1 MSFLLIRIGL
11 WLVVLVLLSLAA
23 LRDVRVRLLP
33 NRLVLTVAAIGLL
46 VGAIERPATLWMSL
60 LLAFVLLVILGTLG
74 HYNMLGAGD
83 AKMIAAISLL
93 APIDRV
99 PILLFAIVMA
109 GGILSAV
116 YLILYRTLKRRPDD
130 KPASTAFARWLR
142 RERVRVA
149 TGQSV
154 PYGVAIAAG
163 AALYFI
169 NELHICLSATFC
181 SL

>member
-11 WLVVLVLLSLAA
+11 WLVVLILLSLAA
-23 LRDVRVRLLP
+23 LRDIRVRLIP
-33 NRLVLTVAAIGLL
+33 NRLVLTVAAIGLMA
-46 VGAIERPATLWMSL
+46 GAIERPATLWMSF
-60 LLAFVLLVILGTLG
+60 LLAFVLLVILGALG
-74 HYNMLGAGD
+74 HYNVLGAGD
-83 AKMIAAISLL
+83 AKMIAAITLL

-116 YLILYRTLKRRPDD
+116 YLVMYRTLKRRPSD
-130 KPASTAFARWLR
+130 KSESTAFTRWLR
-142 RERVRVA
+142 RERVRIA

-154 PYGVAIAAG
+154 PYGVAIAVG

-169 NELHICLSATFC
+169 NELKLCLSATFC